1 MAGDLTNSVSPANPE
16 ESSAPLHVRSL
27 RELVDLVTG
36 RNLPAEIAQG
46 DAGLAE
52 VLPYPFL
59 AMVGQQEMKLALLLT
74 LLNPNIG
81 GVLLIGPRGAGKTT
95 AIRSTL
101 DLLPEVIH
109 STCFYGCTEQDVL
122 DGGMDAVCPDCAK
135 KFGEGK
141 PLTQK
146 ERSRLVELPLN
157 ARLEDVIGGL
167 DERAAIHERF
177 RLKRGILAQADQNL
191 LFVDEVNLLPNE
203 IINAILDAAAQGSYT
218 VRRGPISA
226 TYRARFALIGS
237 MNPEEG
243 SLRPQIMDRFG
254 LRVIVSGLKDPEE
267 RRRAYT
273 RVRAFRSNP
282 RGFIQQYQNE
292 TLQARS
298 EIQEI
303 RARIDQIAL
312 PEEVA
317 RKGIALIEKM
327 QIDSLRAEIAL
338 FEAARACAAAENRP
352 EVNLE
357 DLRQV
362 APLCLRQR
370 RSEFM
375 LRYVENQRQE
385 DAALQQMVKQILND

>member
-1 MAGDLTNSVSPANPE
+1 MPDDLTHSAIPVN
-16 ESSAPLHVRSL
+16 SSAGKAAPPVRSL

-36 RNLPAEIAQG
+36 RNLPTDIGQG

-59 AMVGQQEMKLALLLT
+59 ALVGQQEMKLALLLT

-95 AIRSTL
+95 AIRSLL
-101 DLLPEVIH
+101 DLLPEVNH
-109 STCFYGCTEQDVL
+109 STCFYGCTEQDIL
-122 DGGMDAVCPDCAK
+122 LGGMDAVCPDCAK

-167 DERAAIHERF
+167 DERAAAHERF

-191 LFVDEVNLLPNE
+191 LFVDEVNLLANE
-203 IINAILDAAAQGSYT
+203 IVDAILDAAAQGSYT
-218 VRRGPISA
+218 VRRGPVSA
-226 TYRARFALIGS
+226 TYRSRFALVGS

-254 LRVIVSGLKDPEE
+254 LRVVVGGLKNPED
-267 RRRAYT
+267 RRRAYN

-282 RGFIQQYQNE
+282 RGFIQQYEAE
-292 TLQARS
+292 TSQARN
-298 EIQEI
+298 EIDEI
-303 RARIDQIAL
+303 RSRIDQIAL
-312 PEEVA
+312 PDEVA
-317 RKGIALIEKM
+317 RKGIHLIEKM
-327 QIDSLRAEIAL
+327 GIDSLRAEIAL
-338 FEAARACAAAENRP
+338 FEAARASAAAENRK

-370 RSEFM
+370 RSDFM
-375 LRYVENQRQE
+375 IDYFKHQQKE
-385 DAALQQMVKQILND
+385 DQILHQMVTETLSS